1 MIYFAPWFIG
11 RTSGSEPEEDGSTPS
26 GAANAAW
33 GNGSPQDFG
42 SSNLGS
48 IPSAVVRQGS
58 QAGKAPDCNS
68 GSMGSNPILVS

>member
-1 MIYFAPWFIG
+1 M
-11 RTSGSEPEEDGSTPS
+11 
-26 GAANAAW
+26 AW

-42 SSNLGS
+42 SSNIGS

-68 GSMGSNPILVS
+68 GSMGSNPILVSKDL